1 MWKDV
6 QATAIASIERKD
18 QSSVKPYLSVPGKP
32 NLESDGSGKGSDMAA
47 NGSQKNTS
55 SARRLDA
62 VNFAHTLW

>member
-1 MWKDV
+1 MWMDV

-18 QSSVKPYLSVPGKP
+18 QNSVKPYLSVPEKP
-32 NLESDGSGKGSDMAA
+32 NRESDSSSGKGSQ
-47 NGSQKNTS
+47 GNTS